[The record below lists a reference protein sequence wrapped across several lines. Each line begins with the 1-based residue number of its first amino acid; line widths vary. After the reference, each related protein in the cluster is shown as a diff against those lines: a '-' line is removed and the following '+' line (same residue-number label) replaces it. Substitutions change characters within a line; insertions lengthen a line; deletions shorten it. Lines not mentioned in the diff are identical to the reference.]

1 MNRSIAFAGLVA
13 LLFAGCGRTGGGG
26 GGTPEADR
34 DLPHNNTNLNENES
48 VTMGGSGSGPY
59 EGTNAPG
66 EPLGYSGGDE
76 FEPGELHV
84 VNDSGMD
91 IAELYITECDSDDWG
106 PNELGSWALED
117 GWFFALIGLPAG
129 CYDIVAF
136 DASLD
141 VGWLYTGANITEENP
156 WFTLFLLA
164 PPQGD
169 DDDVVDDD
177 DDTNSDDD
185 DDVVADD
192 DDDDATTGDDDDFE
206 WGTLEVWNKSS
217 YAFVFV
223 EAINVDTEE
232 SVLFCEELYPGESCG
247 DDVPSGT
254 YFLFGDDW
262 EGCWIDSDW
271 ITVGAGEDVDY
282 YLGNGDVQCD
292 D

>member
-1 MNRSIAFAGLVA
+1 MNRSILFTGLMA
-13 LLFAGCGRTGGGG
+13 LLLAGCTARSGGG
-26 GGTPEADR
+26 GGTPDEGR

-76 FEPGELHV
+76 LEPGELHV

-91 IAELYITECDSDDWG
+91 IAELYITECGSDDWG

-117 GWFFALIGLPAG
+117 GWFFALYGLPVG
-129 CYDIVAF
+129 CYDVVAF
-136 DASLD
+136 DDSLE
-141 VGWLYTGANITEENP
+141 VGWLYTGANITEESP

-164 PPQGD
+164 PAQGD
-169 DDDVVDDD
+169 DDDA
-177 DDTNSDDD
+177 
-185 DDVVADD
+185 ADD
-192 DDDDATTGDDDDFE
+192 DDDATGDDDDFE
-206 WGTLEVWNKSS
+206 WGTLEIWNKSS
-217 YAFVFV
+217 YGFAFV
-223 EAINVDTEE
+223 EALNIDTEE
-232 SVLFCEELYPGESCG
+232 SVLFCEELYPGDSCG

-254 YFLFGDDW
+254 YILFGDDW

-271 ITVGAGEDVDY
+271 ITVSPGNEVEY

-292 D
+292 E